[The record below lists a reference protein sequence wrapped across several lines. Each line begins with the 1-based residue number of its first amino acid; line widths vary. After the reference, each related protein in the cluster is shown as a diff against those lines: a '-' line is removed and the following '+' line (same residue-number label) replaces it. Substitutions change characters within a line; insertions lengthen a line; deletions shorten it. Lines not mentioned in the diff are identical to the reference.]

1 MMTSENSD
9 RDFVDR
15 ALRRLPPPASSSS
28 FEAALM
34 AGYDAWNGERE
45 KGAWAAFKAGLRGF
59 SEVIWP
65 GAPVWVPA
73 SALAAALLV
82 GAGIGA
88 ALPAAGTVEQSGFS
102 LEQPESFTLF
112 ASDVTPEEDL

>member
-1 MMTSENSD
+1 MTGENAD

-15 ALRRLPPPASSSS
+15 ALRQLPRPIPSPG

-34 AGYDAWNGERE
+34 AGYDAWNAERN
-45 KGAWAAFKAGLRGF
+45 KGVWAAIRASARGF

-65 GAPVWVPA
+65 GAPLWVPA

-82 GAGIGA
+82 GAGVGT
-88 ALPAAGTVEQSGFS
+88 ALPAAQADQSDFS
-102 LEQPESFTLF
+102 LEQPGSFTLF
-112 ASDVTPEEDL
+112 ASDLAPEEDL